1 MPHGLQLSCHFYLLR
16 TRNKCKQVLSEA
28 TCGLTL
34 VRGIDMTERSDLA
47 TKVWS
52 APVLEEL
59 TVDLS
64 AIAAKGG
71 KGTDGGATNQ
81 SRS

>member
-1 MPHGLQLSCHFYLLR
+1 MLSRLLR
-16 TRNKCKQVLSEA
+16 NRKKCKRPLSA
-28 TCGLTL
+28 NAYGLTL
-34 VRGIDMTERSDLA
+34 ARSAGMTERSEFA

-59 TVDLS
+59 TIDLA

-71 KGTDGGATNQ
+71 KGGDGGAVNQ
-81 SRS
+81 SKS

>member
-1 MPHGLQLSCHFYLLR
+1 
-16 TRNKCKQVLSEA
+16 
-28 TCGLTL
+28 
-34 VRGIDMTERSDLA
+34 MTERSDLA

-71 KGTDGGATNQ
+71 NGTDGGATNQ

>member
-1 MPHGLQLSCHFYLLR
+1 M
-16 TRNKCKQVLSEA
+16 A
-28 TCGLTL
+28 
-34 VRGIDMTERSDLA
+34 ERSDLA

-59 TVDLS
+59 TVDLAS
-64 AIAAKGG
+64 IAAKGG